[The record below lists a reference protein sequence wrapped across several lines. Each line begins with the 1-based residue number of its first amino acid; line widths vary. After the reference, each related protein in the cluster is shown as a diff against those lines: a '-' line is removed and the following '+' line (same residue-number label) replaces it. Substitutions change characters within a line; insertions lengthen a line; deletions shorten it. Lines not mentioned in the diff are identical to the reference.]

1 MSGKKMIREI
11 NSEEFKSVI
20 DEKEKLILIDFHAD
34 WCGPCKMMMPI
45 MTQVANDYRDKLTIF
60 KIDIEKNPD
69 VALEYRV
76 LSIPTI
82 LVFKEGKLT
91 GKIEGA
97 TTKAAMDM
105 KKYCKTVLK
114 FGNEEWYGR
123 K

>member
-1 MSGKKMIREI
+1 MIREI

-105 KKYCKTVLK
+105 KLKKYL
-114 FGNEEWYGR
+114 
-123 K
+123 